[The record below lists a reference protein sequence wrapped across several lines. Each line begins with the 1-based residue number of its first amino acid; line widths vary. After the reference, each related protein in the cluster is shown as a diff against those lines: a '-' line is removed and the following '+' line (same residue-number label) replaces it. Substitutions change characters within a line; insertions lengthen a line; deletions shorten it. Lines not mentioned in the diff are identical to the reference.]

1 VSTGKAKVVRK
12 KAVGDWQHWFTE
24 EDVDLFKPLYLPYL
38 EIVGYDSNDWTIS
51 SNPIIEPQYSS
62 GYIQRLQKRKNM
74 DSVRWL
80 KDIIKRRV
88 FKKA

>member
-1 VSTGKAKVVRK
+1 
-12 KAVGDWQHWFTE
+12 
-24 EDVDLFKPLYLPYL
+24 VDLFKPIYLPYL
-38 EIVGYDSNDWTIS
+38 EIVGYDCNDWSIS
-51 SNPIIEPQYSS
+51 SSPIIEPQYSS
-62 GYIQRLQKRKNM
+62 GYIQKLQKRKNM